1 LGKIYENKIKV
12 IGEQN
17 HEGSDSENK
26 IEAKKLNENEIAAR
40 NQTQKEMKLRCRRK
54 TKLIEQ
60 IKNIT

>member
-40 NQTQKEMKLRCRRK
+40 NQTQKEMKLRCRPK